1 MQLTINAQRVEA
13 TFDVRTSLL
22 DLLRDH
28 LGPCLC
34 KGQAAR
40 AR

>member
-1 MQLTINAQRVEA
+1 MQFAVNGQTHEL

-28 LGPCLC
+28 LHLPGT
-34 KGQAAR
+34 K
-40 AR
+40 